1 MTCEQSLALLKL
13 MGGLTFGMSRNAKLF
28 YEVNCFKQEK
38 LMYKVHT
45 SHRNAQAAVEG

>member
-13 MGGLTFGMSRNAKLF
+13 MGGLAFGISRNAKLF
-28 YEVNCFKQEK
+28 YEMNCLKQEK

-45 SHRNAQAAVEG
+45 GRRNARAATEG